1 MANATSPQDAVA
13 QVRQRLATIGR
24 SRRFLEREQRR
35 AVLQELTLQLEAIT
49 GPIAQA
55 EPAAARELL
64 WQFLELGNNV
74 LGRCDDSSGLLGDVF
89 RQAMAQLMWQHGD
102 ESLAKALVANK
113 LYRAMAEEAADDDL
127 EVEIYDELRGF
138 AAVFEKAA
146 LELLDYCYK

>member
-1 MANATSPQDAVA
+1 MKNHMEASTTESNE
-13 QVRQRLATIGR
+13 TI
-24 SRRFLEREQRR
+24 FKDPFNELLVW
-35 AVLQELTLQLEAIT
+35 AVLTK
-49 GPIAQA
+49 
-55 EPAAARELL
+55 
-64 WQFLELGNNV
+64 
-74 LGRCDDSSGLLGDVF
+74 